1 MIKELFKLG
10 LTLMILLDI
19 GCATSRLKE
28 GARLLDKS
36 SEKKPEWI
44 SKIPQDRIYLYAIG
58 VKAGASSL
66 NEGIEKASA
75 NAAAEIVSVVGI
87 KVKAKV
93 ERISTEISDRIRK
106 EIKTKAKGVELDETQ
121 AA

>member
-1 MIKELFKLG
+1 MRNLL
-10 LTLMILLDI
+10 LILLI
-19 GCATSRLKE
+19 LLVAGCAITPRVGE
-28 GARLLDKS
+28 GIRLLDKS

-44 SKIPQDRIYLYAIG
+44 SKIPQDRIYLYVTG
-58 VKAGASSL
+58 VRTGASSL

-106 EIKTKAKGVELDETQ
+106 EIKTKAKGGNYG
-121 AA
+121 

>member
-1 MIKELFKLG
+1 MIKESFKLG

-19 GCATSRLKE
+19 GCATSMVKE
-28 GARLLDKS
+28 GTKLLDKS

-58 VKAGASSL
+58 VKTGASSL

-87 KVKAKV
+87 K
-93 ERISTEISDRIRK
+93 
-106 EIKTKAKGVELDETQ
+106 GVNLRNTNNKYYQ
-121 AA
+121 TGILKNLK